1 MLRLDIL
8 PRLVPDSHCET
19 REEAIEEVARRRASP
34 VVHDAVTRFDESPYG
49 GYRVYTVSLETAME
63 VFVDMVDSGILSESA
78 GIPASGYGKTVA
90 YR

>member
-8 PRLVPDSHCET
+8 PRLIPDSHCET
-19 REEAIEEVARRRASP
+19 RQEAIAEVARRRASP

-63 VFVDMVDSGILSESA
+63 VFVDMVDSGLSSESA
-78 GIPASGYGKTVA
+78 SVPASGYGKTAA